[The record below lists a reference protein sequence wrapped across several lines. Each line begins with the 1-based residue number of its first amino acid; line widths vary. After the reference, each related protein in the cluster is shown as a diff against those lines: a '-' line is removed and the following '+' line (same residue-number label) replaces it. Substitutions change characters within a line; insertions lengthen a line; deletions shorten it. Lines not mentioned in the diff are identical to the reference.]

1 MRFLWFTFVL
11 LSLTTVHT
19 LGQEQKQWSIHA
31 KTGFFTDRVNYPI
44 QIEMGGNLYFKKG
57 FSIGTGLVACHI
69 GDESSEY
76 PIKYDDCT
84 EIAKKELRE
93 NSRPKLKQDID
104 IKEYDTIFVGY
115 PNWWGTMPMPV
126 WSFLEGKDFT
136 DKKILPFCT
145 HEGSGLGKSE
155 SDIKKLTSGAEVL
168 KGLAI
173 NGSEVNSSE
182 EKIKKWLEEVLE

>member
-1 MRFLWFTFVL
+1 MSKKLVAYF
-11 LSLTTVHT
+11 SHK
-19 LGQEQKQWSIHA
+19 GENYSKGKI
-31 KTGFFTDRVNYPI
+31 VN
-44 QIEMGGNLYFKKG
+44 LKKG
-57 FSIGTGLVACHI
+57 NTEIAAEMISSIIDADI
-69 GDESSEY
+69 FEIIADKKY
-76 PIKYDDCT
+76 PIKYDDCI

-93 NSRPKLKQDID
+93 NSKIKLKQDID

-126 WSFLEGKDFT
+126 WTFLEGKNFNN
-136 DKKILPFCT
+136 KRILPFCT

>member
-1 MRFLWFTFVL
+1 MSKKLVAYF
-11 LSLTTVHT
+11 SHK
-19 LGQEQKQWSIHA
+19 GENYSKGKI
-31 KTGFFTDRVNYPI
+31 VN
-44 QIEMGGNLYFKKG
+44 LKKG
-57 FSIGTGLVACHI
+57 NTEIAAEMISSIIDADI
-69 GDESSEY
+69 FEIIADKKY
-76 PIKYDDCT
+76 PIKYDDCI

-93 NSRPKLKQDID
+93 NSKIKLKQDID

-126 WSFLEGKDFT
+126 WTFLEEKDFT
-136 DKKILPFCT
+136 NKKVLPFCT

-173 NGSEVNSSE
+173 NGSEVNNSE
-182 EKIKKWLEEVLE
+182 KQVKKWLEDSLK

>member
-1 MRFLWFTFVL
+1 MSKKLVAYF
-11 LSLTTVHT
+11 SHK
-19 LGQEQKQWSIHA
+19 GENYSKGKI
-31 KTGFFTDRVNYPI
+31 VN
-44 QIEMGGNLYFKKG
+44 LKKG
-57 FSIGTGLVACHI
+57 NTEIAAEMISSIIDADIFEIIV
-69 GDESSEY
+69 DKKY
-76 PIKYDDCT
+76 PIKYDDCI

-93 NSRPKLKQDID
+93 NSKIKLKQDID

-126 WSFLEGKDFT
+126 WSFLERKDFT
-136 DKKILPFCT
+136 DKKILTFCT

>member
-1 MRFLWFTFVL
+1 MSKKLVVYFSHKGENYSKGKIVNLEKGNTEIAAEII
-11 LSLTTVHT
+11 S
-19 LGQEQKQWSIHA
+19 SI
-31 KTGFFTDRVNYPI
+31 
-44 QIEMGGNLYFKKG
+44 IEADIFEIVADKK
-57 FSIGTGLVACHI
+57 
-69 GDESSEY
+69 Y
-76 PIKYDDCT
+76 PIKYDDCI

-93 NSRPKLKQDID
+93 NSKIKLKQDID
-104 IKEYDTIFVGY
+104 IKEYDTIFVDY

-126 WSFLEGKDFT
+126 WTFLEGKNFNN
-136 DKKILPFCT
+136 KRILPFCT

-155 SDIKKLTSGAEVL
+155 SDIKKLTGGAEVL

>member
-1 MRFLWFTFVL
+1 MSKKLVAYF
-11 LSLTTVHT
+11 SHK
-19 LGQEQKQWSIHA
+19 GENYSKGKI
-31 KTGFFTDRVNYPI
+31 VN
-44 QIEMGGNLYFKKG
+44 LKKG
-57 FSIGTGLVACHI
+57 NTEIATEIISSIIETDIFEIVA
-69 GDESSEY
+69 DKKY
-76 PIKYDDCT
+76 PIKYDDCI

-93 NSRPKLKQDID
+93 NSKIKLKQDID

-145 HEGSGLGKSE
+145 HEGSGLDKSE

-173 NGSEVNSSE
+173 NGSEVNSSDK
-182 EKIKKWLEEVLE
+182 KIKKWLEEVLK